1 MILVTGA
8 TGHVGAEVVE
18 QLVARGLP
26 VRAMTRRPTAAS
38 FPAGVEV
45 VAGDCDEPAS
55 LAKAF
60 DGISKAF
67 LMTSQPTGSPNL
79 HTRVQVAAARQA
91 GVEHLVKLSVADGG
105 EHGHELVAAWH
116 REDEAAVTE
125 SGIDYTMLRPGRF
138 MSNTL
143 AWKHMLRRGD
153 TVYVAFARR
162 PATSIAP
169 EDIAAVATEAF
180 TDDRLRNRKLELS
193 GPEALTPEQELAI
206 VGEILGRRLTLV
218 EPTTEQ
224 TLDGMVRGGMDRELA
239 AKMIEHVLA
248 GDYGADVSPVVEQV
262 LGRKATTFRRWA
274 EKHFKE
280 ES

>member
-8 TGHVGAEVVE
+8 TGHVGAEVVAR
-18 QLVARGLP
+18 LVALGRP
-26 VRAMTRRPTAAS
+26 VRAMTRRPAAAS
-38 FPAGVEV
+38 VPAEVEV

-60 DGISKAF
+60 EGVEQAF
-67 LMTSQPTGSPNL
+67 LMTAQPTGSPNL
-79 HTRVQVAAARQA
+79 HTVVQVAAAKAA
-91 GVEHLVKLSVADGG
+91 GVKHLVKLSVADGG
-105 EHGHELVAAWH
+105 RHGHELVAAWH
-116 REDEAAVTE
+116 QQDEAAVTE
-125 SGIDYTMLRPGRF
+125 SGIAHTMLRPGRF

-153 TVYVAFARR
+153 TVQVPFSTRR
-162 PATSIAP
+162 TSAIAP
-169 EDIAAVATEAF
+169 EDIAAVAVAAF
-180 TDDRLRNRKLELS
+180 TDPPSTSRTLELS

-224 TLDGMVRGGMDRELA
+224 TIDGMARGGMDRELA

-248 GDYGADVSPVVEQV
+248 GDYGADISPVVEQV
-262 LGRKATTFRRWA
+262 LGRKPTTFRDWA

>member
-8 TGHVGAEVVE
+8 TGHVGAEVVAR
-18 QLVARGLP
+18 LVELGRP
-26 VRAMTRRPTAAS
+26 VRAMTRRPEAAN

-45 VAGDCDEPAS
+45 VRGDCDEPAS

-60 DGISKAF
+60 EGIDQAF
-67 LMTSQPTGSPNL
+67 LMTAQPTGSPNL
-79 HTRVQVAAARQA
+79 HTVAQVAAARKA
-91 GVEHLVKLSVADGG
+91 KVEHLVKLSVAGGG
-105 EHGHELVAAWH
+105 ERGHDLVAAWH
-116 REDEAAVTE
+116 REDEAAVTG
-125 SGIDYTMLRPGRF
+125 SGIVHTLLRPGRF

-153 TVYVAFARR
+153 IVHVPLAKR
-162 PATSIAP
+162 PTSAIAP
-169 EDIAAVATEAF
+169 EDIAAVAVEAF
-180 TDDRLRNRKLELS
+180 TTALPTTLELS
-193 GPEALTPEQELAI
+193 GPEVLTPEQELAM

-224 TLDGMVRGGMDRELA
+224 TIDGMVRGGMDRELA
-239 AKMIEHVLA
+239 TKMIEHVLS
-248 GDYGADVSPVVEQV
+248 GDYGAEISPTVAQV
-262 LGRKATTFRRWA
+262 LGREATTFRTWA

>member
-8 TGHVGAEVVE
+8 TGHVGAELVQ

-26 VRAMTRRPTAAS
+26 VRAMTRRPDRAR

-55 LAKAF
+55 LTKAF
-60 DGISKAF
+60 DGVDKAF
-67 LMTSQPTGSPNL
+67 LMTSQPTGSPSL
-79 HTRVQVAAARQA
+79 HTVVQVEAAQRA
-91 GVEHLVKLSVADGG
+91 GVKQLVKLSVAQGG
-105 EHGHELVAAWH
+105 QEGHELVAAWH
-116 REDEAAVTE
+116 RKDEAAVTD
-125 SGIDYTMLRPGRF
+125 SGIDHTLLRPGRF

-143 AWKHMLRRGD
+143 AWKHMLGRGD
-153 TVYVAFARR
+153 IVYVPFAKR
-162 PATSIAP
+162 ATTSIAP
-169 EDIAAVATEAF
+169 EDIAAVAVEAF
-180 TDDRLRNRKLELS
+180 TNPDLRNRKLELS
-193 GPEALTPEQELAI
+193 GPEVLTPEQELAI
-206 VGEILGRRLTLV
+206 VGEILNRRLTLV

-239 AKMIEHVLA
+239 TKMIEHVLA
-248 GDYGADVSPVVEQV
+248 GDYGAEISPTVEQV
-262 LGRKATTFRRWA
+262 LGREATTFRHWA